1 MIIESEGVT
10 LNVHERGEGPP
21 IILVHPGPGLDGSV
35 FFPWF
40 ERLEPNYRLLAVDLP
55 GNGRSD
61 RKEPGDWTVQS
72 WARDVKGLAESLGF
86 QSYTL
91 LGHSFGARVA
101 LQHAVDFP
109 GHAARI
115 VISGGIAHSG
125 AFEHLDATFESFG
138 TPELRTR
145 VEHGFE
151 LEETVQT
158 PAECHAAWADQMP
171 FFMAQPDGPTQV
183 ELEKLWRSV
192 AYSPEIHRHGS
203 FGDFDVRPHLQ
214 DIHVPALVITGAV
227 DRITRPEES
236 RAIAGPMPNAHL
248 EIVEGAGHFPFAE
261 QPDAYFGA
269 LRAWLNPSSPA

>member
-1 MIIESEGVT
+1 MIVESDGVT
-10 LNVHERGEGPP
+10 LHLHERGEGQPV
-21 IILVHPGPGLDGSV
+21 ILIHPGPGLDGSV

-40 ERLEPNYRLLAVDLP
+40 ERLEQSHRLLAVDLP

-61 RKEPGDWTVQS
+61 RKEPADWTVQK
-72 WARDVKGLAESLGF
+72 WARDAKGLAESLGLET
-86 QSYTL
+86 YTL

-109 GHAARI
+109 GHAARL
-115 VISGGIAHSG
+115 VISGGVAHSG
-125 AFEHLDATFESFG
+125 AFDHLDHTFESFG
-138 TPELRTR
+138 TPELRR
-145 VEHGFE
+145 SVERAFE
-151 LEETVQT
+151 REETVQT
-158 PAECHAAWADQMP
+158 PEECHAAWAEQMP
-171 FFMAQPDGPTQV
+171 FFMAEPDGAAQI

-203 FGDFDVRPHLQ
+203 FGDFDVRAQLQ
-214 DIHVPALVITGAV
+214 VIKVPALVITGAE

-261 QPDAYFGA
+261 QPDSYFSA
-269 LRAWLNPSSPA
+269 LRGWLDQSSQL